1 MSACLLPNHHLCAFI
16 KDFIMSN
23 WQGITIA
30 NNLKLWKICILLR
43 KRFLK
48 QQESEKGVR
57 KNPEDLEMRGRAAIE
72 EDEENC
78 CKWDRVDPGVSWEK
92 VGIRK
97 APHLLIQ
104 EFILPV
110 FWQTQSDSASRGSSG
125 SMGWPS
131 SSRVEKLVPN
141 SKAKKNYNVLLWYR
155 RWIKKC
161 KVQ

>member
-1 MSACLLPNHHLCAFI
+1 M
-16 KDFIMSN
+16 
-23 WQGITIA
+23 
-30 NNLKLWKICILLR
+30 
-43 KRFLK
+43 
-48 QQESEKGVR
+48 
-57 KNPEDLEMRGRAAIE
+57 
-72 EDEENC
+72 
-78 CKWDRVDPGVSWEK
+78 DPGVSWEK

-141 SKAKKNYNVLLWYR
+141 SKAKKITMFFFDIEGESKNVKFNKNRWYEELLN
-155 RWIKKC
+155 
-161 KVQ
+161 